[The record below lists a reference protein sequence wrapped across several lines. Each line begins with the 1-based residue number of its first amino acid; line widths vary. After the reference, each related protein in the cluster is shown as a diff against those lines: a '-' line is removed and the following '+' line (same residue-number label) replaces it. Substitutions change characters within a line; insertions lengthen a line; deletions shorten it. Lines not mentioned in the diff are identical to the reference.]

1 MDTIK
6 IEYEKLAEK
15 IKLNLPIKAL
25 PTKELVSKIK
35 DEHPEL
41 TLNSRFYI
49 KDIINTGDL
58 SGILC
63 IIEGMEVNG
72 VVCSLTHI
80 EIVSTEPLIAEIK
93 KYQQERTRRVD
104 IQHKQLSN

>member
-1 MDTIK
+1 MDPIK

-25 PTKELVSKIK
+25 PTKELVSKIQ

-41 TLNSRFYI
+41 TLSSRFYI

-63 IIEGMEVNG
+63 VIEGTGLNG
-72 VVCSLTHI
+72 LVCSLTNI
-80 EIVSTEPLIAEIK
+80 EIVPTEPLLTEIK
-93 KYQQERTRRVD
+93 KYQEERTKRVD
-104 IQHKQLSN
+104 IQYKQLSN